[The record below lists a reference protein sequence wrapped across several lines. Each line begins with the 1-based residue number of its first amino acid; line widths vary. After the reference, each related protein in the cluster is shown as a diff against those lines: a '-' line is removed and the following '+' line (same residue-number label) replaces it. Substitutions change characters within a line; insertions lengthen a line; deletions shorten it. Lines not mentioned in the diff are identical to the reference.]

1 MKTLLIGA
9 DGIAISI
16 IPWTRAMLLLI
27 TGKAVVLQESD
38 HIVSSASE
46 SWFVPEVMM
55 YTKKIR
61 KKKRKPTFS
70 RFGIFYRDQWTCQY
84 CGKKGTGKNLT
95 FDHVLPRKHGG
106 VTSWT
111 NIVTACQ
118 PCNWKK
124 ADKLLKDSGM
134 KLKVMPK
141 APTEQLPVFLMYQEG
156 THPESWK
163 GYLMSSGYWNAE
175 LEEA

>member
-9 DGIAISI
+9 DGTPISI

-27 TGKAVVLQESD
+27 TGKAIVLQESD
-38 HIVSSASE
+38 SIVSSANE

-55 YTKKIR
+55 YTKQVR
-61 KKKRKPTFS
+61 KKRRKPNFS
-70 RFGIFYRDQWTCQY
+70 RYGIYYRDRWTCQY
-84 CGKKGTGKNLT
+84 CGTKESSKNLT

-118 PCNWKK
+118 RCNSNK
-124 ADKLLKDSGM
+124 ADKL
-134 KLKVMPK
+134 
-141 APTEQLPVFLMYQEG
+141 T
-156 THPESWK
+156 
-163 GYLMSSGYWNAE
+163 
-175 LEEA
+175 